1 MILLSFGL
9 IIIIY
14 INFIHL
20 IEERINNKQIS
31 SIFSLK
37 EQIRNKRQQQITYP
51 PIYHIC
57 GIFPNFIYSL
67 LPCQVCRNGGRSL
80 NTPCT
85 SPIQC
90 VIYYTQ
96 GPTECID
103 SQCCTVINS
112 LETVIVQPSIQF
124 EQQNRQQSNYLIEE
138 QSEEA
143 CGGQMAIERCES
155 GTCSN
160 GLICT
165 ASQYCCQCKVGRSAG
180 YCNMGV
186 CPSGYQCQGGF
197 CCASCPDNTMPFG
210 VCTAGDSTNYN
221 LQYTNG
227 QRQLGCPNG
236 K

>member
-1 MILLSFGL
+1 MCCPK
-9 IIIIY
+9 
-14 INFIHL
+14 NENNHL
-20 IEERINNKQIS
+20 
-31 SIFSLK
+31 
-37 EQIRNKRQQQITYP
+37 
-51 PIYHIC
+51 
-57 GIFPNFIYSL
+57 
-67 LPCQVCRNGGRSL
+67 
-80 NTPCT
+80 
-85 SPIQC
+85 
-90 VIYYTQ
+90 
-96 GPTECID
+96 
-103 SQCCTVINS
+103 
-112 LETVIVQPSIQF
+112 
-124 EQQNRQQSNYLIEE
+124 
-138 QSEEA
+138 EA

-236 K
+236 YKCLIGDICCK